1 MIANIEV
8 LGFTIKI
15 EDLEGKI
22 TVTAEKDGEV
32 MEEFVLTQDEE
43 GTESTE
49 EPIDGEED
57 TDGEEESELKS
68 FDQFE
73 KEEDEKDEKEEGD
86 EEQELPESEETEEPL
101 KENLLTFDKFL
112 NKKK

>member
-43 GTESTE
+43 GTEASE
-49 EPIDGEED
+49 DPIDGEEA

-73 KEEDEKDEKEEGD
+73 KEEDEKEEGD
-86 EEQELPESEETEEPL
+86 EEQELPETTDEEEPIT
-101 KENLLTFDKFL
+101 ENLLTFDKFL
-112 NKKK
+112 TKKK

>member
-43 GTESTE
+43 GTEAAE
-49 EPIDGEED
+49 EPIDGEEAI
-57 TDGEEESELKS
+57 DGEEESELKS

-73 KEEDEKDEKEEGD
+73 KEEDEKEEGD
-86 EEQELPESEETEEPL
+86 EEQELPESDETEEPL

>member
-1 MIANIEV
+1 MRTNIEIS
-8 LGFTIKI
+8 GFTIKV

-73 KEEDEKDEKEEGD
+73 KEEDEKEEGD
-86 EEQELPESEETEEPL
+86 EEQELPESEEPL